1 LKPKVRP
8 CTLGLF
14 VKLPNTAHNKG
25 YNAAPEYRL
34 GLRHIAQK
42 AAQRR
47 IAKTLCGMAKKLI
60 SAVLAEKNKTY
71 FLLDM

>member
-1 LKPKVRP
+1 MIIIEKFIKELSPSMAP
-8 CTLGLF
+8 AYLSCHGGATS
-14 VKLPNTAHNKG
+14 ANKG

-47 IAKTLCGMAKKLI
+47 IAKTLDETNLSLI
-60 SAVLAEKNKTY
+60 TKYERLQ
-71 FLLDM
+71 

>member
-1 LKPKVRP
+1 LPEVNNFLLHK
-8 CTLGLF
+8 LG
-14 VKLPNTAHNKG
+14 NTAHNKG

-47 IAKTLCGMAKKLI
+47 IAKTLAEIVPPNLFGKAAIRGGKRKKNI
-60 SAVLAEKNKTY
+60 
-71 FLLDM
+71 

>member
-1 LKPKVRP
+1 MAS
-8 CTLGLF
+8 
-14 VKLPNTAHNKG
+14 AHFACHGGATSANKG

-47 IAKTLCGMAKKLI
+47 IAKTLSETAINFSPPSMAGVMEI
-60 SAVLAEKNKTY
+60 
-71 FLLDM
+71 